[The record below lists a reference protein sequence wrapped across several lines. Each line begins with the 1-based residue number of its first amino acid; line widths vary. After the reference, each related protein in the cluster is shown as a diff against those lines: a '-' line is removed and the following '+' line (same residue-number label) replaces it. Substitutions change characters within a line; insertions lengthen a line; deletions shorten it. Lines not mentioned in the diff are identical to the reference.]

1 MGDGEQQKKK
11 KKKKK
16 KNAIHYERTT
26 SKNEIIKKNKKKIP
40 KQDLHRHTFHHHQD
54 ILHLVLRGDM
64 NVADC
69 WVYGASG
76 KQVRKREM
84 KTNPEKCKNI
94 DVVFGDQA

>member
-1 MGDGEQQKKK
+1 M
-11 KKKKK
+11 
-16 KNAIHYERTT
+16 NERPQ
-26 SKNEIIKKNKKKIP
+26 KNEIIKKKNKKKIP

-54 ILHLVLRGDM
+54 ILHLALRGDM